1 MTEARFCVPTY
12 FEGVAMTQVNAPN
25 AGPVDYQEVQAREDF
40 QELRRTH
47 RSFVFPMTAFF
58 LIWYIAFVIA
68 AAFFPDFMAIPVWA
82 NIILVLVLRLAH
94 FLTTFVITG
103 LYVWFSNSKMDPKS
117 SAIRVELEA
126 RGAGLPEEDKH

>member
-1 MTEARFCVPTY
+1 MTEARRGVPTQS
-12 FEGVAMTQVNAPN
+12 EGVVMTQVNAPN

-58 LIWYIAFVIA
+58 LIWYIAFVLV
-68 AAFFPDFMAIPVWA
+68 AAFFPDVMAIPVWG
-82 NIILVLVLRLAH
+82 NINLGLVLGLAQ

-117 SAIRVELEA
+117 SALRTELEA